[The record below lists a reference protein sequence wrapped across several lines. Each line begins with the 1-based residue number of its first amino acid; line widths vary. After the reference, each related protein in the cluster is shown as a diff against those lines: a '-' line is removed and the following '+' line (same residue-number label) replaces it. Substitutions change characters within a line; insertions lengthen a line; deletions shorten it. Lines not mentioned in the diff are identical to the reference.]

1 MSFQGTTRTDPHER
15 SLAHAALISDEWRRS
30 GRGAKDGAPE
40 EWGATVRLVS
50 SDAPKQASPRSP
62 GSRA

>member
-30 GRGAKDGAPE
+30 GQGARDEAHE
-40 EWGATVRLVS
+40 EWGAIVRLVS
-50 SDAPKQASPRSP
+50 SDAPRRIAASDY
-62 GSRA
+62 GA